1 MFQNSELPPTR
12 LPQPGRA
19 ARRLG
24 WLFAMPTSALVFS
37 VLMAGCSSLP
47 WKSTRAEDK
56 AAQKALLAAETEAV
70 AQAQAAAIAPSSTE
84 PPSAA
89 PTPPAVPAPAV
100 VLPAPEAV
108 ARVLNYF
115 ERVRTMPTVELNQEL
130 ARLAAPGEANLPAS
144 QVQLSLVLSQLR
156 QLPELIKAQELLA
169 RVLANAGPDAQP
181 LHPLARL
188 LAFRYGEQR
197 RLEDQLEKERQQTR
211 EVQRKLDQTNE
222 RLEALKAI
230 ERSLTTRPPP
240 PPAPAQVPAPAPA
253 PASAPA
259 SRGRTAP
266 P

>member
-1 MFQNSELPPTR
+1 MFPNPELSPTR
-12 LPQPGRA
+12 LPPPDLA
-19 ARRLG
+19 ARRRWRLS
-24 WLFAMPTSALVFS
+24 AVPASALVFFV
-37 VLMAGCSSLP
+37 VLTGCSSLP
-47 WKSTRAEDK
+47 WESTRAEEE
-56 AAQKALLAAETEAV
+56 AARQARYAAEARAV
-70 AQAQAAAIAPSSTE
+70 AQAQAAASSPE
-84 PPSAA
+84 PPPSL
-89 PTPPAVPAPAV
+89 PAPPV
-100 VLPAPEAV
+100 VLPAPDAA
-108 ARVLNYF
+108 ARVLIYS
-115 ERVRTMPTVELNQEL
+115 ERVRTMPPAELNQEL
-130 ARLAAPGEANLPAS
+130 ARLTAPGEANVPAS

-169 RVLANAGPDAQP
+169 RVLANASPEAQP

-197 RLEDQLEKERQQTR
+197 RLEDLLEKERQQTR
-211 EVQRKLDQTNE
+211 EVQRKLDQTSE

-240 PPAPAQVPAPAPA
+240 ALAPAPAPAQLPAPAPA